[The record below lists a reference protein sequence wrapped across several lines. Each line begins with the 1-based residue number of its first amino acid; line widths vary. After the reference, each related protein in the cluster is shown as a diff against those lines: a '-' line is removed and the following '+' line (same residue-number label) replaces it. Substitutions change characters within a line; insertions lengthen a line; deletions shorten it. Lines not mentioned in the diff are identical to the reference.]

1 MELLKANA
9 EKFVVFF
16 IEDNIK
22 ENQLVREGTAVAFLL
37 QTLYFLNDFKL
48 RKVEQ
53 INITECEERVLSTKA
68 HENSRVLFLRVSYAG
83 LVFVTKWEWLI
94 LCGF

>member
-37 QTLYFLNDFKL
+37 QTLYF
-48 RKVEQ
+48 
-53 INITECEERVLSTKA
+53 
-68 HENSRVLFLRVSYAG
+68 
-83 LVFVTKWEWLI
+83 
-94 LCGF
+94 